1 MNKKVNKP
9 LKSYFGFLK
18 TYLLRGFTFASG
30 TEDDLNPKQGPE
42 ADGPRK
48 DLNPTPGPDVEAP
61 RNDLNTEDKR
71 DPKGEPGMEPE
82 NDRLKEE
89 AIMSPG
95 KVALR
100 NYFRNPLG
108 VIGLAMFVAIVF
120 IIFIGSR
127 MLPFN
132 QYYSQGNLTN
142 VAPGAGYMNYPNEM
156 EKEGVEKITIGNT
169 FAAGLTKENNLYV
182 WGSNNEDDVLNIP
195 ENIKEKLTPGN
206 IKDVA
211 AGDRHIIVATNDNEI
226 YGWGN
231 KTFDQNRVPPMQESQ
246 IKEEGIAKLGGGTQ
260 YSVVLTEKN
269 NLVIWGSTL
278 ASRLDMIPSTVQG
291 EVVDF
296 DTNTINVIVT
306 KKDGTI
312 ELLGVRGAENDTAMP
327 AELREGKEK
336 VKKAVLTANSAAALT
351 EDGKLHVWGPS
362 RDKLTGENIPEFEA
376 KLVDIEASDSVITA
390 TDENG
395 KVYQWGIDNYG
406 ELDTGDGE
414 YEKVFSNYFNIYAVD
429 KEGKIDTWGLNGFR
443 FGSDDQGRDIFTRLI
458 HGGKMTMIISLIST
472 IIQIGLGVLIG
483 MISGFV
489 GGKVDNVLMRISEI
503 VASFPFYPML
513 ISLSALLPPGASQE
527 QRITMVMILLGV
539 LGWTGLARLVRG
551 QILAERERDYIT
563 AAKALGVRDWSIMVK
578 HILPNVLSIVIVNAT
593 IGYAGNLLT
602 ESGLS
607 FLGFGVQ
614 EPTPSWG
621 NMLTA
626 AQSSDVLNTYWWR
639 WVFPALAV
647 FLTSFSVNLI
657 GDALRD
663 AIDPRANER

>member
-1 MNKKVNKP
+1 MNTTFKKSV
-9 LKSYFGFLK
+9 KSYGSFLK
-18 TYLLRGFTFASG
+18 NFFLRAFTFSKG
-30 TEDDLNPKQGPE
+30 EEFNDSNNSFDNKSDDELLHSDNKNV
-42 ADGPRK
+42 DKGPRK
-48 DLNPTPGPDVEAP
+48 
-61 RNDLNTEDKR
+61 ED
-71 DPKGEPGMEPE
+71 E
-82 NDRLKEE
+82 NDKLKEE

-108 VIGLAMFVAIVF
+108 IIGLVLFLAIVLVVF
-120 IIFIGSR
+120 VGSKI
-127 MLPFN
+127 LPFN

-142 VAPGAGYMNYPNEM
+142 VSPGGAYMNYPSDL
-156 EKEGVEKITIGNT
+156 EKEGVEKISIGNT
-169 FAAGLTKENNLYV
+169 FSAGLSKEGNVYV
-182 WGSNNEDDVLNIP
+182 WGSDNEDKVLEIP
-195 ENIKEKLTPGN
+195 DKAKEALANKK
-206 IKDVA
+206 IIDIA
-211 AGDRHIIVATNDNEI
+211 AGDRHIIAATEDNEI

-231 KTFDQNRVPPMQESQ
+231 NAFQQTQMPPMDEAKV
-246 IKEEGIAKLGGGTQ
+246 KEEGIEKLGGGVQ
-260 YSVVLTEKN
+260 YSVILTKKN
-269 NLVIWGSTL
+269 NLVVWGSTL
-278 ASRLDMIPSTVQG
+278 ASRLNLLPSDIKEQ
-291 EVVDF
+291 VVDF
-296 DTNTINVIVT
+296 ATNPINILAVM
-306 KKDGTI
+306 KDGSI
-312 ELLGVRGAENDTAMP
+312 RLLGVMGAEIDTQMP
-327 AELREGKEK
+327 EELKTGK
-336 VKKAVLTANSAAALT
+336 VKAKKVALTSSSAAALS
-351 EDGKLHVWGPS
+351 EDGKLYVWGPS
-362 RDKLTGENIPEFEA
+362 RDKVSGDAIPKFEA
-376 KLVDIEASDSVITA
+376 PLVDIKASDSVFTA
-390 TDENG
+390 LDENG
-395 KVYQWGIDNYG
+395 KIYQWGKENYG
-406 ELDTGDGE
+406 ELATPEGE
-414 YEKVFSNYFNIYAVD
+414 FDQIYSSYFNNYAVN
-429 KEGKIDTWGLNGFR
+429 KEGKIETWGLNGFR

-458 HGGKMTMIISLIST
+458 HGGKMTMVISLIST
-472 IIQIGLGVLIG
+472 VIQIVLGVLIG
-483 MISGFV
+483 MISGFA
-489 GGKVDNVLMRISEI
+489 GGKIDNVLMRFSEI

-527 QRITMVMILLGV
+527 QRITMVMILLGL

-563 AAKALGVRDWSIMVK
+563 AARALGVKNWSIMIK
-578 HILPNVLSIVIVNAT
+578 HIFPNILSIVIVNAT

>member
-1 MNKKVNKP
+1 MNRKINKP
-9 LKSYFGFLK
+9 FKSYFSFLK
-18 TYLLRGFTFASG
+18 TYFLRGFTFASG
-30 TEDDLNPKQGPE
+30 MEDENPATKKE
-42 ADGPRK
+42 SDGPTNN
-48 DLNPTPGPDVEAP
+48 LGANM
-61 RNDLNTEDKR
+61 
-71 DPKGEPGMEPE
+71 KGGSQEGPE
-82 NDRLKEE
+82 NDKLKEE

-108 VIGLAMFVAIVF
+108 VIGLAMFIAIVLV
-120 IIFIGSR
+120 IFVGSK

-142 VAPGAGYMNYPNEM
+142 VAPGAGYMNYPSEM
-156 EKEGVEKITIGNT
+156 EKEGVEKISIGNT
-169 FAAGLTKENNLYV
+169 FAIGLTKEGKIYV
-182 WGSNNEDDVLNIP
+182 WGSDNEDKVLSIP
-195 ENIKEKLTPGN
+195 EGVKNNLEGKKIT
-206 IKDVA
+206 DVA
-211 AGDRHIIVATNDNEI
+211 AGDRHIIVATEDNNI

-231 KTFDQNRVPPMQESQ
+231 KTFDQTKVPGMQAAQ
-246 IKEEGIAKLGGGTQ
+246 IKKEGIAKIGGGTQ
-260 YSVVLTEKN
+260 YSVVLTKAN
-269 NLVIWGSTL
+269 NIIIWGSTL
-278 ASRLDMIPSTVQG
+278 ASRLDMIPSKIQG
-291 EVVDF
+291 QIVDF
-296 DTNTINVIVT
+296 DCNTINVIVV
-306 KKDGTI
+306 KKDGSVD
-312 ELLGVRGAENDTAMP
+312 LLGVRGAENDTAMP
-327 AELREGKEK
+327 AELKNGKVK
-336 VKKAVLTANSAAALT
+336 AKKAVLTANSAAALT
-351 EDGKLHVWGPS
+351 EDGKLYVWGPS
-362 RDKLTGENIPEFEA
+362 RDKLSGDFVPKFDA
-376 KLVDIEASDSVITA
+376 KIVDIEAGDSVITA
-390 TDENG
+390 LDENG
-395 KVYQWGIDNYG
+395 KVYQWGIENYG
-406 ELDTGDGE
+406 ELDTPDGE
-414 YEKVFSNYFNIYAVD
+414 YDKVFSKYFNIYAVN
-429 KEGKIDTWGLNGFR
+429 KEGKIKTWGLNGFR

-458 HGGKMTMIISLIST
+458 HGGKMTMVISLIST
-472 IIQIGLGVLIG
+472 VIQIGLGVLIG
-483 MISGFV
+483 MVSGFV
-489 GGKVDNVLMRISEI
+489 GGRVDNILMRISEI

-527 QRITMVMILLGV
+527 QRITMVMILLGI

-563 AAKALGVRDWSIMVK
+563 AAKALGVKDWSIMVK

>member
-1 MNKKVNKP
+1 MNTTLKKSITTYGRF
-9 LKSYFGFLK
+9 LKSFF
-18 TYLLRGFTFASG
+18 LRGFTFSKGAEFDEPSV
-30 TEDDLNPKQGPE
+30 N
-42 ADGPRK
+42 
-48 DLNPTPGPDVEAP
+48 NNPDV
-61 RNDLNTEDKR
+61 DKSIDEDELIN
-71 DPKGEPGMEPE
+71 KGNQNVDMGPSKDDE
-82 NDRLKEE
+82 NDKLKEE

-95 KVALR
+95 RVALR

-108 VIGLAMFVAIVF
+108 IFGLVLFVAIVLV
-120 IIFIGSR
+120 IFVGSKI
-127 MLPFN
+127 LPFD

-142 VAPGAGYMNYPNEM
+142 VAPGGAYMNFPKDF
-156 EKEGVEKITIGNT
+156 EKEGVQKIGIGNT
-169 FAAGLTKENNLYV
+169 FSVGLSKENNVYV
-182 WGSNNEDDVLNIP
+182 WGSDNEDKVLQIPNDVKKALN
-195 ENIKEKLTPGN
+195 EKEIVDL
-206 IKDVA
+206 A
-211 AGDRHIIVATNDNEI
+211 AGDRHVIVATDDNEI

-231 KTFDQNRVPPMQESQ
+231 NSFKQAEAPAMGADQL
-246 IKEEGIAKLGGGTQ
+246 KEEGIAKLGGGVQ
-260 YSVVLTEKN
+260 YSVALTKAN
-269 NLVIWGSTL
+269 NLVVWGSTL
-278 ASRLDMIPSTVQG
+278 ASRLNLLPSDIQG
-291 EVVDF
+291 QVVDF
-296 DTNTINVIVT
+296 ATNPINILVIQ
-306 KKDGTI
+306 KDGSI
-312 ELLGVRGAENDTAMP
+312 RLLGVMGAEIDTQMP
-327 AELREGKEK
+327 EELKDGSVK
-336 VKKAVLTANSAAALT
+336 VKKVALTSSSGAALS
-351 EDGKLHVWGPS
+351 EDGELYVWGPS
-362 RDKLTGENIPEFEA
+362 REKLTGDNIPEFDA
-376 KLVDIEASDSVITA
+376 KIVDIAGSDTVFTA
-390 TDENG
+390 LDENG
-395 KVYQWGIDNYG
+395 KLYQWGKDNYG
-406 ELDTGDGE
+406 ELSTPEGE
-414 YEKVFSNYFNIYAVD
+414 YEQIYSSYFNNYAVG
-429 KEGKIDTWGLNGFR
+429 KEDGNIKTWGLDGFR

-472 IIQIGLGVLIG
+472 VIQIGLGVIIG
-483 MISGFV
+483 MVSGFV
-489 GGKVDNVLMRISEI
+489 GGKVDNVLMRFSEI

-527 QRITMVMILLGV
+527 ERITMIMILLGL

-563 AAKALGVRDWSIMVK
+563 AARALGVKSWSIMIK
-578 HILPNVLSIVIVNAT
+578 HILPNILSIVIVNAT

>member
-1 MNKKVNKP
+1 MNATFKKSV
-9 LKSYFGFLK
+9 KSYGSFLK
-18 TYLLRGFTFASG
+18 NFFLRAFTFSKG
-30 TEDDLNPKQGPE
+30 EEFNDSNNSFDNKSDDELLHSDNKNV
-42 ADGPRK
+42 DKGPRK
-48 DLNPTPGPDVEAP
+48 
-61 RNDLNTEDKR
+61 ED
-71 DPKGEPGMEPE
+71 E
-82 NDRLKEE
+82 NDKLKEE

-108 VIGLAMFVAIVF
+108 IIGLVLFVAIVLVVF
-120 IIFIGSR
+120 VGSKI
-127 MLPFN
+127 LPFN

-142 VAPGAGYMNYPNEM
+142 VSPGGAYMNYPSDL
-156 EKEGVEKITIGNT
+156 EKEGVEKISIGNT
-169 FAAGLTKENNLYV
+169 FSAGLSKEGNIYV
-182 WGSNNEDDVLNIP
+182 WGSDNEDKVLEIP
-195 ENIKEKLTPGN
+195 DKAKEALANKK
-206 IKDVA
+206 IIDIA
-211 AGDRHIIVATNDNEI
+211 AGDRHIIAATEDNEI

-231 KTFDQNRVPPMQESQ
+231 NAFQQTQMPPMEEAKV
-246 IKEEGIAKLGGGTQ
+246 KEEGIEKLGGGVQ
-260 YSVVLTEKN
+260 YSVILTKKN
-269 NLVIWGSTL
+269 NLVVWGSTL
-278 ASRLDMIPSTVQG
+278 ASRLNLLPSDIKEQ
-291 EVVDF
+291 VVDYA
-296 DTNTINVIVT
+296 TNPINILAVM
-306 KKDGTI
+306 KDGSI
-312 ELLGVRGAENDTAMP
+312 RLLGVMGAEIDTQMP
-327 AELREGKEK
+327 EELKTGK
-336 VKKAVLTANSAAALT
+336 VKTKKVALTSSSAAALS
-351 EDGKLHVWGPS
+351 EDGKLYVWGPS
-362 RDKLTGENIPEFEA
+362 RDKVSGDAIPKFEA
-376 KLVDIEASDSVITA
+376 PLVDIKASDSVFTA
-390 TDENG
+390 LDENG
-395 KVYQWGIDNYG
+395 KIYQWGKENYG
-406 ELDTGDGE
+406 ELKTPEGE
-414 YEKVFSNYFNIYAVD
+414 FDQIYSSYFNNYAVNKD
-429 KEGKIDTWGLNGFR
+429 GKIETWGLNGFR

-458 HGGKMTMIISLIST
+458 HGGKMTMVISLIST
-472 IIQIGLGVLIG
+472 VIQIVLGVLIG
-483 MISGFV
+483 MISGFA
-489 GGKVDNVLMRISEI
+489 GGKIDNVLMRFSEI

-527 QRITMVMILLGV
+527 QRITMVMILLGL

-563 AAKALGVRDWSIMVK
+563 AARALGVKNWSIMIK
-578 HILPNVLSIVIVNAT
+578 HIFPNILSIVIVNAT